1 MVILVPYFM
10 SLNASY
16 KRLIYEGSSTL
27 YIEEASKSTIN
38 VAFSLFLLNLTF
50 CTMKSVGAKEMHP
63 ERRSEKKYL
72 NGAML
77 KSK

>member
-38 VAFSLFLLNLTF
+38 VAFSLFFIEPNILYYEICWRKRNA
-50 CTMKSVGAKEMHP
+50 SGAKKREEIFEWCHV
-63 ERRSEKKYL
+63 EK
-72 NGAML
+72 
-77 KSK
+77 